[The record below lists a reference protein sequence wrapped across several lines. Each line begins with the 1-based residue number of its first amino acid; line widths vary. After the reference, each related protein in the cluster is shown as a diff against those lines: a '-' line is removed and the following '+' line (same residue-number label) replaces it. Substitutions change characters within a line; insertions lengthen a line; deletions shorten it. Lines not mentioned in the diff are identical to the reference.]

1 MIISYVNKE
10 GRVISDSHF
19 EEMVEELAKELKEDW
34 FDDWLN
40 ENGYYASDI
49 FFFTE
54 EQKSEIYGKFQKAC
68 LESAKEELTIL
79 DGWSMCEIDW

>member
-19 EEMVEELAKELKEDW
+19 EEMVEELAKKWEKEW

-40 ENGYYASDI
+40 ENGYYASSI
-49 FFFTE
+49 FFLTE
-54 EQKSEIYGKFQKAC
+54 EQKSEIWGKFQKAC
-68 LESAKEELTIL
+68 LEEARWELTT
-79 DGWSMCEIDW
+79 DGWSRCEVDW